1 MEALIAVGLAGN
13 VVQFIQGAGQLISI
27 SAQIRK
33 NGSPSS
39 IPELQ
44 KLSRELTTQAAIVKS
59 RLEGRN
65 GTLVSEDKVSC
76 FRLAVEV
83 R

>member
-13 VVQFIQGAGQLISI
+13 VVQFIQGVGQLISI

-39 IPELQ
+39 VPELQ
-44 KLSRELTTQAAIVKS
+44 KLSRELTTQATIVKS

-65 GTLVSEDKVSC
+65 GTLVSEDKVS
-76 FRLAVEV
+76 
-83 R
+83 